1 MREEGAGREGRGDE
15 RVGKRRGGVA
25 PSFGPLFQMKRNT
38 SVHAVVVVAAA
49 AVVLVVVV
57 VIVVQRILLGL

>member
-1 MREEGAGREGRGDE
+1 M
-15 RVGKRRGGVA
+15 A
-25 PSFGPLFQMKRNT
+25 PSFVPFFQMKRNT

-57 VIVVQRILLGL
+57 VIVVQRILLGF

>member
-1 MREEGAGREGRGDE
+1 M
-15 RVGKRRGGVA
+15 A

-38 SVHAVVVVAAA
+38 SVHAVVVAAA

-57 VIVVQRILLGL
+57 VVVQRILLGF

>member
-1 MREEGAGREGRGDE
+1 MREGRGGGMSGLV
-15 RVGKRRGGVA
+15 RGGGVA

-57 VIVVQRILLGL
+57 VVIVVQRILLGL